1 MGLSIEATQ
10 QGPPFLKD
18 HRNRGSVMNKR
29 HVLSLLIFGAATASA
44 APVTFTLDPDHTH
57 PTIEVDHFGGIS
69 TWRAIFKTTSGKVQ
83 FDAATKTGSVDVL
96 IDTASIDFA
105 HDKMNEKAVS
115 SEILDVAQFP
125 MAQFKGK
132 FADFANDAPKTVV
145 GELTLHGVTKP
156 VTLKINSFKCFDNP
170 LIKKYV
176 CGADAVGNFNRAD
189 FGVNI
194 GEQYGFKQDV
204 LLRIQVE
211 GIRQD

>member
-1 MGLSIEATQ
+1 
-10 QGPPFLKD
+10 
-18 HRNRGSVMNKR
+18 
-29 HVLSLLIFGAATASA
+29 
-44 APVTFTLDPDHTH
+44 
-57 PTIEVDHFGGIS
+57 VDHFGGIS

-83 FDAATKTGSVDVL
+83 FDATTKTGSVDVL

-125 MAQFKGK
+125 MAKFKGK

-156 VTLKINSFKCFDNP
+156 VTLKINSSKCVDNP

-176 CGADAVGNFNRAD
+176 CGARACFSRSACACRD
-189 FGVNI
+189 I
-194 GEQYGFKQDV
+194 AS
-204 LLRIQVE
+204 
-211 GIRQD
+211 